1 MIWETEGEMYRK
13 ELGTNLIDRG
23 CSMVKK
29 IVKVIVIL
37 VFLLL
42 IIAGCTEFNGTIFDM
57 IKVRQQAITYIHT
70 KYHVP
75 MEHIEAK
82 RKYPIM
88 RMVPYDIV
96 YTFPIRKTGIT
107 ICCPSESGPILDDI
121 VRIIRHLWGHVQK
134 TIIANSKSCGD
145 S

>member
-29 IVKVIVIL
+29 IVKVIVML

-75 MEHIEAK
+75 MEHIEAQIPDYAYGTLRYRIHVSDTK
-82 RKYPIM
+82 NG
-88 RMVPYDIV
+88 VP
-96 YTFPIRKTGIT
+96 
-107 ICCPSESGPILDDI
+107 ICCPSESGPIFDDI